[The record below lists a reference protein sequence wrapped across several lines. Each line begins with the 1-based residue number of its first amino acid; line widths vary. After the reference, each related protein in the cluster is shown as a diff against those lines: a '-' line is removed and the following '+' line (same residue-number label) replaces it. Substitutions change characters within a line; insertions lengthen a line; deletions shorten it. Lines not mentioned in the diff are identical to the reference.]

1 MNHEQIHLLLSA
13 YVDGEL
19 EPSEQSTL
27 AAHLET
33 CSDCRERVRQ
43 MLTVKQ
49 SVHAA
54 GNFELPYSFASS
66 LVRSIHHEEQK
77 DVSWLGIEHYAGK
90 FVLGLTMLVLFLIG
104 LTTFRQNEEP
114 LPMERYISGLTS
126 DSAAS
131 QILTKHG
138 AVTRDDV
145 LIAVLT
151 K

>member
-1 MNHEQIHLLLSA
+1 MNHKHMYELLSA
-13 YVDGEL
+13 YIDREL
-19 EPSEQSTL
+19 EPANERCVRE
-27 AAHLET
+27 HLKT
-33 CSDCRERVRQ
+33 CPECRARMNQ
-43 MLTVKQ
+43 MLTLKH

-54 GNFELPYSFASS
+54 GNYDLPFAFASE
-66 LVRSIHHEEQK
+66 LVRSIHHEEQR

-90 FVLGLTMLVLFLIG
+90 FVLGLTMLVLLLIG
-104 LTTFRQNEEP
+104 VTTFRQNEEP

-131 QILTKHG
+131 QILTKRG